1 MFKAM
6 GFALATALISGAALA
21 AELPTRQAKPAAPP
35 ARSCKINGK
44 PGFLAGD
51 GQTCIHL
58 GGYVSGQVST
68 GNLK

>member
-1 MFKAM
+1 MFKATI
-6 GFALATALISGAALA
+6 FVLVAALISCAAMA
-21 AELPTRQAKPAAPP
+21 AELPTRQAKPTDPP

-51 GQTCIHL
+51 GQTCVHL
-58 GGYVSGQVST
+58 GGYISGQVST